1 MKTFNDNSIMPFGNH
16 KGKHLKD
23 VPADHLIWLYENGR
37 SGRLT
42 EYIKDNLDVLKK
54 VESNR
59 RNPPR
64 KF

>member
-1 MKTFNDNSIMPFGNH
+1 MTNFNDNSIMPFGPH

-23 VPADHLIWLYENGR
+23 VPAHYLIFIYENER

-42 EYIKDNLDVLKK
+42 EYIKDNLDVLRK

-64 KF
+64 RF